1 MGILSFL
8 IMVAVIIVMM
18 AATFIEQSTGS
29 AAFIYGSWWFASL
42 WTLLCVTGLMHCFR
56 RKLYKRPFVFL
67 LHLSLVV
74 ILAGALVTH
83 VFGKQGTIH
92 LRIGYPAGVFMTDD
106 SEACK
111 LPFKLTLSEFEVIDY
126 PGTQTPMDY
135 RSTLSVNDVHSSMN
149 DTITIS
155 MNKIAEIQ
163 NYRFY
168 QASYDVD
175 EQGSVLAVSYDPV
188 GIGITYVGYGLLF
201 ITMILLL
208 ILPNE
213 GFRRSLRR
221 LTVIAALLSLPMGH
235 IYAAPKTVTQEEAE
249 AFCQLYTYYNG
260 RICPMQTVAKAF
272 TTKLYGKD
280 HYDKYSCEQV
290 FAGWVFYPTSW
301 ADVPLKKRKERYKE
315 EQAAIIEMFMAGE
328 FLRIYPSYSLTTD
341 STLTWL
347 SPTEHF
353 MTGFPEDEMFFIKK
367 SLNYVGELA
376 VTHNHDKYMET
387 LAKIRQYQ
395 QKVAGDYL
403 PSDRHFNAE
412 MVYNKADYTRPMAMA
427 FATLGIVLF
436 LFFVIRLGGGKQVPV
451 WLVYA
456 CDLVIGLA
464 FGYLLFLFCLR
475 WYVSGHLP
483 LANGYETMQFMSL
496 SILLL
501 TLILQ
506 RRFLL
511 VVPFGFLL
519 SGLTLL
525 VSMMG
530 QGNPQITH
538 LMPVLQSPL
547 LSLHVCIIM
556 VSYSLVAF
564 TFLTGIAALLS
575 RREAF
580 MEQLA
585 DVSRMLLYPALFCMA
600 AGIFLGAIWAN
611 VSWGRYWGWDPKEV
625 WALITFLVYAFAL
638 HTETLP
644 IFRKSR
650 FFHIFMVAAF
660 LTVLMTYFGV
670 NFILG
675 GLHSYATT

>member
-1 MGILSFL
+1 
-8 IMVAVIIVMM
+8 MVAVIIVMV
-18 AATFIEQSTGS
+18 AATFIEQATGS

-42 WTLLCVTGLMHCFR
+42 WALLCVCGLMHCFR
-56 RKLYKRPFVFL
+56 CKLFKRPVVFL
-67 LHLSLVV
+67 LHISLVV
-74 ILAGALVTH
+74 ILVGALVTH
-83 VFGKQGTIH
+83 VFSKQGTIH
-92 LRIGYPAGVFMTDD
+92 LRVGQPASVFLTDD
-106 SEACK
+106 AETCR
-111 LPFKLTLSEFEVIDY
+111 LPFSLTLSEFEVTCY

-135 RSTLSVNDVHSSMN
+135 VSTLAVSEAHTSKD
-149 DTITIS
+149 DTVRIS
-155 MNKIAEIQ
+155 MNRIADIQ
-163 NYRFY
+163 SYRFY

-201 ITMILLL
+201 IIMFLLLVLPGEGFHRALKRLGVVAILL
-208 ILPNE
+208 
-213 GFRRSLRR
+213 
-221 LTVIAALLSLPMGH
+221 ALPMGH
-235 IYAAPKTVTQEEAE
+235 LFATPKTVTQEEAD

-280 HYDKYSCEQV
+280 HYGDMSCEQV

-301 ADVPLKKRKERYKE
+301 ADVPLKKRKERYRE
-315 EQAAIIEMFMAGE
+315 EQAAIIQMFMAGE
-328 FLRIYPSYSLTTD
+328 FLRIYPSYSLSTD

-347 SPTEHF
+347 SPADNL
-353 MTGFPEDEMFFIKK
+353 MPGFPEDEMFFIKK

-376 VTHNHDKYMET
+376 VTRNHDKYMET

-395 QKVAGDYL
+395 QKVAGDLL
-403 PSDRHFNAE
+403 PSDRHFYAE

-436 LFFVIRLGGGKQVPV
+436 LFFVIRLGGGRQVPT
-451 WLVYA
+451 WLVYT
-456 CDLVIGLA
+456 CDVVIGLA
-464 FGYLLFLFCLR
+464 FGYLFFLFCLR

-501 TLILQ
+501 TLVMQ

-511 VVPFGFLL
+511 VLPFGFLL

-530 QGNPQITH
+530 QSNPQITH

-556 VSYSLVAF
+556 ISYSLVAF

-580 MEQLA
+580 MQQLA

-600 AGIFLGAIWAN
+600 AGIFIGAIWAN

-625 WALITFLVYAFAL
+625 WALITLLVYAFAL

-644 IFRKSR
+644 IFRRVR
-650 FFHIFMVAAF
+650 FFHLFMVLAF

-670 NFILG
+670 NFVLG
-675 GLHSYATT
+675 GMHSYATS